1 MIESFTSKETEK
13 IFIGEVSKKLPID
26 IQRTARRKL
35 LYLDDADDLQDL
47 QAVPG
52 NRLEKLK
59 GDRAGQH
66 SIHIND
72 QWRMNDILSPIH
84 PGEVLLEDFMK
95 PLGLTQYRLAQ
106 DIGVS
111 PIRISQIVHGE
122 RSITV
127 DTALRLARY
136 FGTSAAVWLRLQVR
150 YDLEVAEKDLGER
163 IKHEVKIMQQPVMSV

>member
-1 MIESFTSKETEK
+1 MIESFASKETEK

-72 QWRMNDILSPIH
+72 QWRICFEWVANKARNV
-84 PGEVLLEDFMK
+84 E
-95 PLGLTQYRLAQ
+95 
-106 DIGVS
+106 
-111 PIRISQIVHGE
+111 IVDYH
-122 RSITV
+122 S
-127 DTALRLARY
+127 
-136 FGTSAAVWLRLQVR
+136 
-150 YDLEVAEKDLGER
+150 
-163 IKHEVKIMQQPVMSV
+163 